1 MRELVRELCALS
13 ILCGAAMSLAPEG
26 GVRRIL
32 SILSSVILISAVLN
46 ALGGIDYEAYALEM
60 SRLRE
65 REQRFLLDAEDT
77 KERLDRLVI
86 EEEIRT
92 YIRDKAEASG
102 LEIVSAEPSLRWS
115 TEGLWIPDS
124 VSILFAG
131 TDSAKTALA
140 KRLEAELGIP
150 LERQQWNEN
159 G

>member
-1 MRELVRELCALS
+1 MESESLFRSKGTVRLKVVELSRPNS
-13 ILCGAAMSLAPEG
+13 FQKNRPDISPT
-26 GVRRIL
+26 VRRRI
-32 SILSSVILISAVLN
+32 
-46 ALGGIDYEAYALEM
+46 
-60 SRLRE
+60 
-65 REQRFLLDAEDT
+65 EQNRFGWI
-77 KERLDRLVI
+77 RIFRLVI